1 MSREQRGPN
10 EKLGT
15 VLALAG
21 ISNAGLARR
30 VNDLGAQRGLTLR
43 YDKTS
48 VARWVSKGMVP
59 QGAAPHLIAAAIG
72 AKLGRPVPLHEIGLA
87 DADPAPEVGL
97 AFPRDVAEA
106 VRSATELYRL
116 DLAGRRAGSG
126 GIWQSLAGSFSVS
139 AYATPAS
146 RWLISPADPSVE
158 RDANA
163 ARTAVLGP
171 QGTTEGART
180 GAGAHGAPGRAAGS
194 SDVETTTESST
205 TAPAAS
211 STEPSPT
218 PDTADGAAHGTPDA
232 GGYSRVPAG
241 PAETPGSRRQSGPPA
256 AAGARP
262 AAGAQAADPP
272 GPGTPAPGSPRTASI
287 PTQPGP
293 QNTSASGTAAS
304 ASARAVRSDRAAKAA
319 PAPSAPPRRGGGG
332 ASTGTGTGT
341 LAPPVTSDISPLRV
355 GHSDVAK
362 LREAAQDARR
372 WDSKYGGGDWRS
384 SMVPECL
391 RVDAAPLLLGSYSDE
406 VGRALFG
413 AAAELT
419 RLAGWMAFDTGQQEA
434 AQRYYIQALRLA
446 RAAADVPLGGYVLAS
461 MSLQATYRGFADEGV
476 DLAQAA
482 VERNRGLA
490 TARTMSFFRLV
501 EARAHAK
508 ANDAPAAGAAL
519 KAAEGWLER
528 SRDGDADPS
537 WLGFYSYDRFA
548 ADAAE
553 CHLDLKAPRQ
563 VRRFTEQALSR
574 PTEEFVRSH
583 GLRLVVS
590 AVAELESGNLDAACA
605 AGTRAVEVAGRISSA
620 RTTEYVRDLLHRLEP
635 YGHEPRVAELRERA
649 RPLLVA
655 PA

>member
-72 AKLGRPVPLHEIGLA
+72 QKLGRPVPLHEIGLA

-97 AFPRDVAEA
+97 AFPRDVGEA
-106 VRSATELYRL
+106 VRSATDLYRL
-116 DLAGRRAGSG
+116 DLAGRRAGGG
-126 GIWQSLAGSFSVS
+126 GIWQSLAGSFAVS

-146 RWLISPADPSVE
+146 RWLITPADPSVE
-158 RDANA
+158 REAP
-163 ARTAVLGP
+163 RP
-171 QGTTEGART
+171 
-180 GAGAHGAPGRAAGS
+180 GAGAGL
-194 SDVETTTESST
+194 
-205 TAPAAS
+205 
-211 STEPSPT
+211 
-218 PDTADGAAHGTPDA
+218 
-232 GGYSRVPAG
+232 
-241 PAETPGSRRQSGPPA
+241 
-256 AAGARP
+256 
-262 AAGAQAADPP
+262 
-272 GPGTPAPGSPRTASI
+272 
-287 PTQPGP
+287 
-293 QNTSASGTAAS
+293 AAS
-304 ASARAVRSDRAAKAA
+304 A
-319 PAPSAPPRRGGGG
+319 PEH
-332 ASTGTGTGT
+332 T
-341 LAPPVTSDISPLRV
+341 RV

-362 LREAAQDARR
+362 LREAAEDARR

-406 VGRALFG
+406 VGRNLFG
-413 AAAELT
+413 ATAELT

-482 VERNRGLA
+482 LERNRGLA

-508 ANDAPAAGAAL
+508 AGDGVAAAAAL
-519 KAAEGWLER
+519 KSAEGWLER
-528 SRDGDADPS
+528 SREGDADPT
-537 WLGFYSYDRFA
+537 WLGFYSYDRFC

-553 CHLDLKAPRQ
+553 CYRDLRMPRE

-635 YGHEPRVAELRERA
+635 YGDEPRVMELRERA
-649 RPLLVA
+649 RPLLVT

>member
-10 EKLGT
+10 EKLGA

-72 AKLGRPVPLHEIGLA
+72 QKLGRPVPLHEIGLA

-97 AFPRDVAEA
+97 AFPRDVAQA

-126 GIWQSLAGSFSVS
+126 GIWQSLAGSFAVS

-146 RWLISPADPSVE
+146 RWLITPADSSV
-158 RDANA
+158 
-163 ARTAVLGP
+163 AR
-171 QGTTEGART
+171 E
-180 GAGAHGAPGRAAGS
+180 AGSAEDSGAP
-194 SDVETTTESST
+194 
-205 TAPAAS
+205 
-211 STEPSPT
+211 
-218 PDTADGAAHGTPDA
+218 
-232 GGYSRVPAG
+232 
-241 PAETPGSRRQSGPPA
+241 
-256 AAGARP
+256 
-262 AAGAQAADPP
+262 
-272 GPGTPAPGSPRTASI
+272 I
-287 PTQPGP
+287 
-293 QNTSASGTAAS
+293 
-304 ASARAVRSDRAAKAA
+304 K
-319 PAPSAPPRRGGGG
+319 
-332 ASTGTGTGT
+332 
-341 LAPPVTSDISPLRV
+341 V
-355 GHSDVAK
+355 GHSDVQK
-362 LREAAQDARR
+362 LREAAEDARR

-391 RVDAAPLLLGSYSDE
+391 RVEAAPLLLGSYSDE

-413 AAAELT
+413 ASAELT

-461 MSLQATYRGFADEGV
+461 MSLQATYRGFGDEGV

-482 VERNRGLA
+482 LERNRGLA

-501 EARAHAK
+501 EARAHAR
-508 ANDAPAAGAAL
+508 AGDAQAAGAAL
-519 KAAEGWLER
+519 KASEGWLER
-528 SRDGDADPS
+528 SREGDSDPS
-537 WLGFYSYDRFA
+537 WLGFYGYDRFA

-553 CHLDLKAPRQ
+553 CYRDLKAPRQ
-563 VRRFTEQALSR
+563 VRRFTEQALSK

-590 AVAELESGNLDAACA
+590 AVAELESGNLDAACEQ
-605 AGTRAVEVAGRISSA
+605 GVRAVEVAGRISSV

-635 YGHEPRVAELRERA
+635 YGDEPQVVELRERA
-649 RPLLVA
+649 RPLLMT

>member
-10 EKLGT
+10 EKLGA

-72 AKLGRPVPLHEIGLA
+72 QKLGRPVPLHEIGLA

-97 AFPRDVAEA
+97 AFPRDVGQA
-106 VRSATELYRL
+106 VKSATELYRL

-126 GIWQSLAGSFSVS
+126 GIWQSLAGSFAVS

-146 RWLISPADPSVE
+146 RWLITPADSSVARE
-158 RDANA
+158 ANSA
-163 ARTAVLGP
+163 
-171 QGTTEGART
+171 EGS
-180 GAGAHGAPGRAAGS
+180 GAPL
-194 SDVETTTESST
+194 
-205 TAPAAS
+205 
-211 STEPSPT
+211 
-218 PDTADGAAHGTPDA
+218 
-232 GGYSRVPAG
+232 
-241 PAETPGSRRQSGPPA
+241 
-256 AAGARP
+256 
-262 AAGAQAADPP
+262 
-272 GPGTPAPGSPRTASI
+272 
-287 PTQPGP
+287 
-293 QNTSASGTAAS
+293 
-304 ASARAVRSDRAAKAA
+304 K
-319 PAPSAPPRRGGGG
+319 
-332 ASTGTGTGT
+332 
-341 LAPPVTSDISPLRV
+341 V
-355 GHSDVAK
+355 GHSDVQK
-362 LREAAQDARR
+362 LREAAEDARR

-391 RVDAAPLLLGSYSDE
+391 RVEAAPLLLGAYSDE

-413 AAAELT
+413 ASAELT

-461 MSLQATYRGFADEGV
+461 MSLQATYRGFGDEGV

-482 VERNRGLA
+482 LERNRGLA

-501 EARAHAK
+501 EARAHAR
-508 ANDAPAAGAAL
+508 AGDAQAAGAAL
-519 KAAEGWLER
+519 RAAEGWLER
-528 SRDGDADPS
+528 ARDGDNDPS

-553 CHLDLKAPRQ
+553 CYRDLKAPRQ
-563 VRRFTEQALSR
+563 VRRFTEQALSK

-590 AVAELESGNLDAACA
+590 AVAELESGNLDAACEQ
-605 AGTRAVEVAGRISSA
+605 GVRAVEVAGRISSA
-620 RTTEYVRDLLHRLEP
+620 RTTEYVKDLLHRLEP
-635 YGHEPRVAELRERA
+635 YGDEPRVVELRERA
-649 RPLLVA
+649 RPLLMA

>member
-30 VNDLGAQRGLTLR
+30 VNDLGSQRGLTLR

-72 AKLGRPVPLHEIGLA
+72 QKLGRPVPLHEIGLA

-97 AFPRDVAEA
+97 AFPRDVGAA
-106 VRSATELYRL
+106 VKSATELYRL
-116 DLAGRRAGSG
+116 DLAGRRTGG
-126 GIWQSLAGSFSVS
+126 GIWQSLAGSFAVS

-146 RWLISPADPSVE
+146 RWLITPADSSVA
-158 RDANA
+158 RDAQP
-163 ARTAVLGP
+163 L
-171 QGTTEGART
+171 
-180 GAGAHGAPGRAAGS
+180 
-194 SDVETTTESST
+194 ES
-205 TAPAAS
+205 
-211 STEPSPT
+211 
-218 PDTADGAAHGTPDA
+218 
-232 GGYSRVPAG
+232 GG
-241 PAETPGSRRQSGPPA
+241 
-256 AAGARP
+256 
-262 AAGAQAADPP
+262 D
-272 GPGTPAPGSPRTASI
+272 
-287 PTQPGP
+287 
-293 QNTSASGTAAS
+293 NTSQ
-304 ASARAVRSDRAAKAA
+304 K
-319 PAPSAPPRRGGGG
+319 
-332 ASTGTGTGT
+332 
-341 LAPPVTSDISPLRV
+341 V
-355 GHSDVAK
+355 GHSDVQK
-362 LREAAQDARR
+362 LREAAEDARR

-391 RVDAAPLLLGSYSDE
+391 RVEAAPLLLGAYSDD

-413 AAAELT
+413 ASAELT

-461 MSLQATYRGFADEGV
+461 MSLQATYRGFGDEGV

-482 VERNRGLA
+482 LERNRGLA

-501 EARAHAK
+501 EARAHAR
-508 ANDAPAAGAAL
+508 AGDAHAAGAAL
-519 KAAEGWLER
+519 RAAEGWLER
-528 SRDGDADPS
+528 ARDGDHDPS

-553 CHLDLKAPRQ
+553 CYRDLKAPRQ
-563 VRRFTEQALSR
+563 VRRFTEQALSK

-590 AVAELESGNLDAACA
+590 AVAELESGNLDAACEQ
-605 AGTRAVEVAGRISSA
+605 GTRALEVAGRISSA
-620 RTTEYVRDLLHRLEP
+620 RTTEYVKDLLHRLEP
-635 YGHEPRVAELRERA
+635 YGDEPRVVELRERA
-649 RPLLVA
+649 RPLLMA

>member
-10 EKLGT
+10 EKLGA

-72 AKLGRPVPLHEIGLA
+72 QKLGRPVPLHEIGLA

-97 AFPRDVAEA
+97 AFPRDVGQA

-116 DLAGRRAGSG
+116 DLAGRRAGAG
-126 GIWQSLAGSFSVS
+126 GIWQSLAGSFAVS

-146 RWLISPADPSVE
+146 RWLITPADSSVA
-158 RDANA
+158 RDAN
-163 ARTAVLGP
+163 LS
-171 QGTTEGART
+171 EGS
-180 GAGAHGAPGRAAGS
+180 GAP
-194 SDVETTTESST
+194 
-205 TAPAAS
+205 
-211 STEPSPT
+211 
-218 PDTADGAAHGTPDA
+218 
-232 GGYSRVPAG
+232 
-241 PAETPGSRRQSGPPA
+241 
-256 AAGARP
+256 
-262 AAGAQAADPP
+262 
-272 GPGTPAPGSPRTASI
+272 I
-287 PTQPGP
+287 
-293 QNTSASGTAAS
+293 
-304 ASARAVRSDRAAKAA
+304 K
-319 PAPSAPPRRGGGG
+319 
-332 ASTGTGTGT
+332 
-341 LAPPVTSDISPLRV
+341 V
-355 GHSDVAK
+355 GHSDVQK
-362 LREAAQDARR
+362 LREAAEDARR

-391 RVDAAPLLLGSYSDE
+391 RVEAAPLLLGSYSDE

-413 AAAELT
+413 ASAELT

-461 MSLQATYRGFADEGV
+461 MSLQATYRGFGDEGV

-501 EARAHAK
+501 EARAHAR
-508 ANDAPAAGAAL
+508 ASDAQAAGAAL
-519 KAAEGWLER
+519 KAAESWLER
-528 SRDGDADPS
+528 SRDGDHDPS
-537 WLGFYSYDRFA
+537 WLGFYGYDRFA

-553 CHLDLKAPRQ
+553 CYRDLKAPRQ
-563 VRRFTEQALSR
+563 VRRFTEQALSK

-590 AVAELESGNLDAACA
+590 AVAELESGNLDAACEQ
-605 AGTRAVEVAGRISSA
+605 GVRAVEVAGRISSA
-620 RTTEYVRDLLHRLEP
+620 RTTEYVKDLLHRLEP
-635 YGHEPRVAELRERA
+635 YGDEPRVVELRERA
-649 RPLLVA
+649 RPLLMA
-655 PA
+655 LA

>member
-48 VARWVSKGMVP
+48 VARWVAKGMVP

-97 AFPRDVAEA
+97 AFPRDVGEA
-106 VRSATELYRL
+106 VRSATDLYRL
-116 DLAGRRAGSG
+116 DLAGRRGGG
-126 GIWQSLAGSFSVS
+126 GIWQSLAGSFAVS

-146 RWLISPADPSVE
+146 RWLITPADPSVA
-158 RDANA
+158 RAPA
-163 ARTAVLGP
+163 AAQASILAP
-171 QGTTEGART
+171 E
-180 GAGAHGAPGRAAGS
+180 GAPGAQIPVQPG
-194 SDVETTTESST
+194 
-205 TAPAAS
+205 
-211 STEPSPT
+211 
-218 PDTADGAAHGTPDA
+218 PD
-232 GGYSRVPAG
+232 
-241 PAETPGSRRQSGPPA
+241 
-256 AAGARP
+256 AAGA
-262 AAGAQAADPP
+262 AD
-272 GPGTPAPGSPRTASI
+272 
-287 PTQPGP
+287 
-293 QNTSASGTAAS
+293 
-304 ASARAVRSDRAAKAA
+304 
-319 PAPSAPPRRGGGG
+319 
-332 ASTGTGTGT
+332 GT
-341 LAPPVTSDISPLRV
+341 LLRV
-355 GHSDVAK
+355 GHSDVTK

-413 AAAELT
+413 ASAELT

-508 ANDAPAAGAAL
+508 AGDAPAAGAAL
-519 KAAEGWLER
+519 RAAESWLER
-528 SRDGDADPS
+528 SRTGDSDPT

-553 CHLDLKAPRQ
+553 CYRDLKAPRQ
-563 VRRFTEQALSR
+563 VRRFTEQALSK
-574 PTEEFVRSH
+574 PTDEFVRSH

-635 YGHEPRVAELRERA
+635 YGDEPRVAELRERA
-649 RPLLVA
+649 RPLLVS

>member
-97 AFPRDVAEA
+97 TFPRDVGEA

-146 RWLISPADPSVE
+146 RWLISPADPSVA
-158 RDANA
+158 RASA
-163 ARTAVLGP
+163 AAETAVLGTQGARGAAGA
-171 QGTTEGART
+171 QGT
-180 GAGAHGAPGRAAGS
+180 AGAPGAAAPAGAPGR
-194 SDVETTTESST
+194 
-205 TAPAAS
+205 
-211 STEPSPT
+211 
-218 PDTADGAAHGTPDA
+218 
-232 GGYSRVPAG
+232 
-241 PAETPGSRRQSGPPA
+241 QSL
-256 AAGARP
+256 
-262 AAGAQAADPP
+262 
-272 GPGTPAPGSPRTASI
+272 PGTPLVPGQTGAPPLPGHGAPPVPGQSVSI
-287 PTQPGP
+287 PAQPGP
-293 QNTSASGTAAS
+293 ESAHG
-304 ASARAVRSDRAAKAA
+304 
-319 PAPSAPPRRGGGG
+319 
-332 ASTGTGTGT
+332 
-341 LAPPVTSDISPLRV
+341 VTSLRV
-355 GHSDVAK
+355 GHSDVSK

-508 ANDAPAAGAAL
+508 ASDAPAAGAAL

-620 RTTEYVRDLLHRLEP
+620 RTTEYVRDLLHRLEA
-635 YGHEPRVAELRERA
+635 YGDEPRVVELRERA

>member
-1 MSREQRGPN
+1 MSRELREPN

-97 AFPRDVAEA
+97 GFPRDVPSA
-106 VRSATELYRL
+106 VRAATDLYRL
-116 DLAGRRAGSG
+116 DLAGRRGGG

-139 AYATPAS
+139 AYAIPAS
-146 RWLISPADPSVE
+146 RWLISPADGSV
-158 RDANA
+158 
-163 ARTAVLGP
+163 AREEAPTTGP
-171 QGTTEGART
+171 TPPED
-180 GAGAHGAPGRAAGS
+180 APGSGPATPRIPAGS
-194 SDVETTTESST
+194 PAATAPG
-205 TAPAAS
+205 APAA
-211 STEPSPT
+211 P
-218 PDTADGAAHGTPDA
+218 
-232 GGYSRVPAG
+232 G
-241 PAETPGSRRQSGPPA
+241 PAEAPTGPPA
-256 AAGARP
+256 ATAPP
-262 AAGAQAADPP
+262 AAAA
-272 GPGTPAPGSPRTASI
+272 
-287 PTQPGP
+287 
-293 QNTSASGTAAS
+293 
-304 ASARAVRSDRAAKAA
+304 
-319 PAPSAPPRRGGGG
+319 
-332 ASTGTGTGT
+332 GTGPA
-341 LAPPVTSDISPLRV
+341 LLRV

-362 LREAAQDARR
+362 LREAAEDARR

-413 AAAELT
+413 ATAELT

-461 MSLQATYRGFADEGV
+461 MSLQATYRDFPDEGV

-482 VERNRGLA
+482 AERNRGLA

-508 ANDAPAAGAAL
+508 AGDPQAAGAAL
-519 KAAEGWLER
+519 RAAESWLER
-528 SRDGDADPS
+528 SREGDGDPS

-553 CHLDLKAPRQ
+553 CYRDLRLPRQ

-574 PTEEFVRSH
+574 PTEEYVRSH

-605 AGTRAVEVAGRISSA
+605 QGTRAVEVAGRISSA

-635 YGHEPRVAELRERA
+635 YGDEPRVAELRERA

-655 PA
+655 PV

>member
-72 AKLGRPVPLHEIGLA
+72 QKLGRPVPLHEIGLA

-97 AFPRDVAEA
+97 AFPRDVGQA
-106 VRSATELYRL
+106 VRAATELYRL
-116 DLAGRRAGSG
+116 DLAGRRAGTG
-126 GIWQSLAGSFSVS
+126 GIWQSLAGSFAVS

-146 RWLISPADPSVE
+146 RWLITPADSSV
-158 RDANA
+158 
-163 ARTAVLGP
+163 AR
-171 QGTTEGART
+171 E
-180 GAGAHGAPGRAAGS
+180 AGS
-194 SDVETTTESST
+194 
-205 TAPAAS
+205 
-211 STEPSPT
+211 
-218 PDTADGAAHGTPDA
+218 
-232 GGYSRVPAG
+232 
-241 PAETPGSRRQSGPPA
+241 AEGS
-256 AAGARP
+256 
-262 AAGAQAADPP
+262 
-272 GPGTPAPGSPRTASI
+272 GSPL
-287 PTQPGP
+287 
-293 QNTSASGTAAS
+293 
-304 ASARAVRSDRAAKAA
+304 K
-319 PAPSAPPRRGGGG
+319 
-332 ASTGTGTGT
+332 
-341 LAPPVTSDISPLRV
+341 V
-355 GHSDVAK
+355 GHSDVQK
-362 LREAAQDARR
+362 LREAAEDARR

-391 RVDAAPLLLGSYSDE
+391 RVEAAPLLLGSYSDE

-413 AAAELT
+413 ASAELT

-446 RAAADVPLGGYVLAS
+446 RAAADVPLGGYVLAT
-461 MSLQATYRGFADEGV
+461 MSLQATYRGFGDEGV

-482 VERNRGLA
+482 LERNRGLA

-501 EARAHAK
+501 EARAHAR
-508 ANDAPAAGAAL
+508 AGDAVAAGAAL

-528 SRDGDADPS
+528 ARDGDNDPT
-537 WLGFYSYDRFA
+537 WLGFYGYDRFA

-553 CHLDLKAPRQ
+553 CYRDLKAPRQ

-590 AVAELESGNLDAACA
+590 AVAELESGNLDAACEQ
-605 AGTRAVEVAGRISSA
+605 GVRAVEVAGRISSA
-620 RTTEYVRDLLHRLEP
+620 RTTEYVKDLLHRLEP
-635 YGHEPRVAELRERA
+635 YGDEPRVIELRERA
-649 RPLLVA
+649 RPLLMT

>member
-1 MSREQRGPN
+1 MSRELREPN
-10 EKLGT
+10 EKLGA

-97 AFPRDVAEA
+97 AFPRDVGAA
-106 VRSATELYRL
+106 VRSATDLYRL
-116 DLAGRRAGSG
+116 DLAGRRGGG
-126 GIWQSLAGSFSVS
+126 GIWQSLAGSFSVA

-146 RWLISPADPSVE
+146 RWLISPADGSV
-158 RDANA
+158 
-163 ARTAVLGP
+163 AREPGP
-171 QGTTEGART
+171 
-180 GAGAHGAPGRAAGS
+180 
-194 SDVETTTESST
+194 
-205 TAPAAS
+205 TAPDAL
-211 STEPSPT
+211 T
-218 PDTADGAAHGTPDA
+218 GT
-232 GGYSRVPAG
+232 G
-241 PAETPGSRRQSGPPA
+241 
-256 AAGARP
+256 
-262 AAGAQAADPP
+262 
-272 GPGTPAPGSPRTASI
+272 I
-287 PTQPGP
+287 
-293 QNTSASGTAAS
+293 
-304 ASARAVRSDRAAKAA
+304 
-319 PAPSAPPRRGGGG
+319 
-332 ASTGTGTGT
+332 GTGTGIT
-341 LAPPVTSDISPLRV
+341 ATAPSAAATAMTTPVTAVTAVTAPTSSAAPTPTTAGRPTTPEPPSTVVPAQPGPETQRDHAQRV
-355 GHSDVAK
+355 GHSDVSK
-362 LREAAQDARR
+362 LREAAEDARR

-413 AAAELT
+413 ATAELT

-461 MSLQATYRGFADEGV
+461 MSLQATYRDFPEEGV

-508 ANDAPAAGAAL
+508 AGDSSAAGAAL
-519 KAAEGWLER
+519 RASEGWLER
-528 SRDGDADPS
+528 SRDGDPDPT

-553 CHLDLKAPRQ
+553 CYRDLRLPRQ

-635 YGHEPRVAELRERA
+635 YGDEPRVAELRERA

>member
-1 MSREQRGPN
+1 MSRELRGPN

-97 AFPRDVAEA
+97 AFPRDVGEA

-126 GIWQSLAGSFSVS
+126 GIWQSLAGSFAVS

-146 RWLISPADPSVE
+146 RWLITPADSSVA
-158 RDANA
+158 RDPTVARA
-163 ARTAVLGP
+163 AQGAHNGP
-171 QGTTEGART
+171 
-180 GAGAHGAPGRAAGS
+180 GAHGVS
-194 SDVETTTESST
+194 
-205 TAPAAS
+205 
-211 STEPSPT
+211 
-218 PDTADGAAHGTPDA
+218 
-232 GGYSRVPAG
+232 GGQG
-241 PAETPGSRRQSGPPA
+241 
-256 AAGARP
+256 
-262 AAGAQAADPP
+262 
-272 GPGTPAPGSPRTASI
+272 GPGGD
-287 PTQPGP
+287 
-293 QNTSASGTAAS
+293 SAGE
-304 ASARAVRSDRAAKAA
+304 
-319 PAPSAPPRRGGGG
+319 
-332 ASTGTGTGT
+332 
-341 LAPPVTSDISPLRV
+341 ISPLRV

-362 LREAAQDARR
+362 LREAASDARR

-391 RVDAAPLLLGSYSDE
+391 RVDAAPLLLGAYSDE
-406 VGRALFG
+406 VGRGLFG
-413 AAAELT
+413 ATAELT

-446 RAAADVPLGGYVLAS
+446 RAAADVPLGGYVLVS

-482 VERNRGLA
+482 LERNRGLA

-508 ANDAPAAGAAL
+508 AGDAVAAGAAL

-528 SRDGDADPS
+528 SRDGDADPA

-553 CHLDLKAPRQ
+553 CYRDLKAPRQ

-635 YGHEPRVAELRERA
+635 YGDEPRVVELRERA

>member
-1 MSREQRGPN
+1 MSRELRGPN
-10 EKLGT
+10 EKLGA

-30 VNDLGAQRGLTLR
+30 VNDLGGQRGLTLR

-72 AKLGRPVPLHEIGLA
+72 QKLGRPVPLHEIGLA

-97 AFPRDVAEA
+97 AFPRDVRAA
-106 VRSATELYRL
+106 VKSATELYRL

-126 GIWQSLAGSFSVS
+126 GIWQSLAGSFAVS

-146 RWLISPADPSVE
+146 RWLITPADSSV
-158 RDANA
+158 
-163 ARTAVLGP
+163 AREIHP
-171 QGTTEGART
+171 TE
-180 GAGAHGAPGRAAGS
+180 
-194 SDVETTTESST
+194 E
-205 TAPAAS
+205 
-211 STEPSPT
+211 
-218 PDTADGAAHGTPDA
+218 
-232 GGYSRVPAG
+232 
-241 PAETPGSRRQSGPPA
+241 
-256 AAGARP
+256 
-262 AAGAQAADPP
+262 
-272 GPGTPAPGSPRTASI
+272 GSP
-287 PTQPGP
+287 Q
-293 QNTSASGTAAS
+293 
-304 ASARAVRSDRAAKAA
+304 K
-319 PAPSAPPRRGGGG
+319 
-332 ASTGTGTGT
+332 
-341 LAPPVTSDISPLRV
+341 V
-355 GHSDVAK
+355 GHSDVLK

-391 RVDAAPLLLGSYSDE
+391 RVEAAPLLLGSYSDD
-406 VGRALFG
+406 VGRSLFG
-413 AAAELT
+413 ASAELT

-461 MSLQATYRGFADEGV
+461 MSLQATYRGFGDEGV

-501 EARAHAK
+501 EARAHAR
-508 ANDAPAAGAAL
+508 AGDAQAAGAAL
-519 KAAEGWLER
+519 RAAEGWLER
-528 SRDGDADPS
+528 SREGDSDPS

-553 CHLDLKAPRQ
+553 CYRDLKAPRQ

-574 PTEEFVRSH
+574 PTEEFQRSH

-590 AVAELESGNLDAACA
+590 AVAELESGNLDAACEQ
-605 AGTRAVEVAGRISSA
+605 GTRALEVAGRISSA

-635 YGHEPRVAELRERA
+635 YGDEPRVVELRERA
-649 RPLLVA
+649 RPLLMA

>member
-10 EKLGT
+10 EKLGA

-72 AKLGRPVPLHEIGLA
+72 QKLGRPVPLHEIGLA

-97 AFPRDVAEA
+97 AFPRDVGQA
-106 VRSATELYRL
+106 VRSATDLYRL
-116 DLAGRRAGSG
+116 DLAGRRAGAG
-126 GIWQSLAGSFSVS
+126 GIWQSLAGSFAVS

-146 RWLISPADPSVE
+146 RWLITPADSSVARE
-158 RDANA
+158 ANS
-163 ARTAVLGP
+163 GD
-171 QGTTEGART
+171 GS
-180 GAGAHGAPGRAAGS
+180 GAPL
-194 SDVETTTESST
+194 
-205 TAPAAS
+205 
-211 STEPSPT
+211 
-218 PDTADGAAHGTPDA
+218 
-232 GGYSRVPAG
+232 
-241 PAETPGSRRQSGPPA
+241 
-256 AAGARP
+256 
-262 AAGAQAADPP
+262 
-272 GPGTPAPGSPRTASI
+272 
-287 PTQPGP
+287 
-293 QNTSASGTAAS
+293 
-304 ASARAVRSDRAAKAA
+304 K
-319 PAPSAPPRRGGGG
+319 
-332 ASTGTGTGT
+332 
-341 LAPPVTSDISPLRV
+341 V
-355 GHSDVAK
+355 GHSDVQK
-362 LREAAQDARR
+362 LREAAEDARR

-391 RVDAAPLLLGSYSDE
+391 RVEAAPLLLGSYSDE

-413 AAAELT
+413 ASAELT

-461 MSLQATYRGFADEGV
+461 MSLQATYRGFGDEGV

-482 VERNRGLA
+482 LERNRGLA

-501 EARAHAK
+501 EARAHAR
-508 ANDAPAAGAAL
+508 AGDAPAAGAAL
-519 KAAEGWLER
+519 KAAESWLER
-528 SRDGDADPS
+528 ARDGDQDPS

-553 CHLDLKAPRQ
+553 CYRDLKAPRQ
-563 VRRFTEQALSR
+563 VRRFTEQALSK

-590 AVAELESGNLDAACA
+590 AVAELESGNLDAACEQ
-605 AGTRAVEVAGRISSA
+605 GVRAVEVAGRISSA
-620 RTTEYVRDLLHRLEP
+620 RTTEYVKDLLHRLEP
-635 YGHEPRVAELRERA
+635 YGDEPRVVELRERA
-649 RPLLVA
+649 RPLLMT

>member
-48 VARWVSKGMVP
+48 VARWVAKGMVP

-87 DADPAPEVGL
+87 DAGPAPEVGL
-97 AFPRDVAEA
+97 AFPRDVGEA
-106 VRSATELYRL
+106 VRSATDLYRL
-116 DLAGRRAGSG
+116 DLAGRRGG
-126 GIWQSLAGSFSVS
+126 GIWQSLAGSFAVS
-139 AYATPAS
+139 AYTTPAS
-146 RWLISPADPSVE
+146 RWLITPADPSVARE
-158 RDANA
+158 PSA
-163 ARTAVLGP
+163 AQASVLGP
-171 QGTTEGART
+171 EA
-180 GAGAHGAPGRAAGS
+180 APGAVGGQPGRPG
-194 SDVETTTESST
+194 
-205 TAPAAS
+205 
-211 STEPSPT
+211 
-218 PDTADGAAHGTPDA
+218 PDTA
-232 GGYSRVPAG
+232 
-241 PAETPGSRRQSGPPA
+241 
-256 AAGARP
+256 
-262 AAGAQAADPP
+262 
-272 GPGTPAPGSPRTASI
+272 
-287 PTQPGP
+287 
-293 QNTSASGTAAS
+293 
-304 ASARAVRSDRAAKAA
+304 SDV
-319 PAPSAPPRRGGGG
+319 S
-332 ASTGTGTGT
+332 
-341 LAPPVTSDISPLRV
+341 LLRV
-355 GHSDVAK
+355 GHSDVTK
-362 LREAAQDARR
+362 LREAARDARR

-391 RVDAAPLLLGSYSDE
+391 RVDATPLLLGSYSDE

-413 AAAELT
+413 ASAELT

-508 ANDAPAAGAAL
+508 AGDAPAAGAAL
-519 KAAEGWLER
+519 RAAESWLER
-528 SRDGDADPS
+528 SRTGDSDPA

-553 CHLDLKAPRQ
+553 CYRDLKAPRQ
-563 VRRFTEQALSR
+563 ARRFTEQALSK
-574 PTEEFVRSH
+574 PTDEFVRSH

-635 YGHEPRVAELRERA
+635 YGDEPRVAELRERA
-649 RPLLVA
+649 RPLLVT

>member
-72 AKLGRPVPLHEIGLA
+72 QKLGRPVPLHEIGLA

-97 AFPRDVAEA
+97 AFPRDVGAA
-106 VRSATELYRL
+106 VKSATELYRL
-116 DLAGRRAGSG
+116 DLAGRRTGG
-126 GIWQSLAGSFSVS
+126 GIWQSLAGSFAVS

-146 RWLISPADPSVE
+146 RWLITPADSSVA
-158 RDANA
+158 RDAQPLESGGDN
-163 ARTAVLGP
+163 TP
-171 QGTTEGART
+171 Q
-180 GAGAHGAPGRAAGS
+180 
-194 SDVETTTESST
+194 
-205 TAPAAS
+205 
-211 STEPSPT
+211 
-218 PDTADGAAHGTPDA
+218 
-232 GGYSRVPAG
+232 
-241 PAETPGSRRQSGPPA
+241 
-256 AAGARP
+256 
-262 AAGAQAADPP
+262 
-272 GPGTPAPGSPRTASI
+272 
-287 PTQPGP
+287 
-293 QNTSASGTAAS
+293 
-304 ASARAVRSDRAAKAA
+304 
-319 PAPSAPPRRGGGG
+319 
-332 ASTGTGTGT
+332 
-341 LAPPVTSDISPLRV
+341 RV
-355 GHSDVAK
+355 GHSDVQK
-362 LREAAQDARR
+362 LREAAEDARR

-391 RVDAAPLLLGSYSDE
+391 RVEAAPLLLGAYSDD

-413 AAAELT
+413 ASAELT

-461 MSLQATYRGFADEGV
+461 MSLQATYRGFGDEGV

-482 VERNRGLA
+482 LERNRGLA

-501 EARAHAK
+501 EARAHAR
-508 ANDAPAAGAAL
+508 AGDAHAAGAAL
-519 KAAEGWLER
+519 RSAEGWLER
-528 SRDGDADPS
+528 ARDGDHDPS

-553 CHLDLKAPRQ
+553 CYRDLKAPRQ
-563 VRRFTEQALSR
+563 VRRFTEQALSK

-590 AVAELESGNLDAACA
+590 AVAELESGNLDAACEQ
-605 AGTRAVEVAGRISSA
+605 GTRALEVAGRISSA
-620 RTTEYVRDLLHRLEP
+620 RTTEYVKDLLHRLEP
-635 YGHEPRVAELRERA
+635 YGDEPRVVELRERA
-649 RPLLVA
+649 RPLLMA

>member
-1 MSREQRGPN
+1 MSRELREPN
-10 EKLGT
+10 EKLGA

-97 AFPRDVAEA
+97 AFPRDIGAA
-106 VRSATELYRL
+106 VRSATDLYRL
-116 DLAGRRAGSG
+116 DLAGRRGGG

-146 RWLISPADPSVE
+146 RWLISPADSSVARE
-158 RDANA
+158 PGPAGNPGSA
-163 ARTAVLGP
+163 AQEAPAPASTPASTPAAGSAATASAPASAPASAAVS
-171 QGTTEGART
+171 A
-180 GAGAHGAPGRAAGS
+180 AAPGR
-194 SDVETTTESST
+194 VST
-205 TAPAAS
+205 PAA
-211 STEPSPT
+211 PPRRT
-218 PDTADGAAHGTPDA
+218 PETPA
-232 GGYSRVPAG
+232 QGLVPA
-241 PAETPGSRRQSGPPA
+241 QSGPETAPPAVAA
-256 AAGARP
+256 AAGAP
-262 AAGAQAADPP
+262 A
-272 GPGTPAPGSPRTASI
+272 
-287 PTQPGP
+287 
-293 QNTSASGTAAS
+293 
-304 ASARAVRSDRAAKAA
+304 AA
-319 PAPSAPPRRGGGG
+319 PAVRPVPD
-332 ASTGTGTGT
+332 AS
-341 LAPPVTSDISPLRV
+341 PQRV

-362 LREAAQDARR
+362 LREAAEDARR

-391 RVDAAPLLLGSYSDE
+391 RVDAAPLLLGSYTDE

-413 AAAELT
+413 ATAELT

-461 MSLQATYRGFADEGV
+461 MSLQATYRDFPDEGV

-508 ANDAPAAGAAL
+508 AGDSAAAGAAL
-519 KAAEGWLER
+519 RASEGWLER
-528 SRDGDADPS
+528 SREGDPDPT

-553 CHLDLKAPRQ
+553 CYRDLKLPRQ

-574 PTEEFVRSH
+574 PTEEYVRSH

-635 YGHEPRVAELRERA
+635 YGDEPRVAELRERA

>member
-72 AKLGRPVPLHEIGLA
+72 QKLGRPVPLHEIGLA

-97 AFPRDVAEA
+97 AFPRDVDEA
-106 VRSATELYRL
+106 VRSATDLYRL
-116 DLAGRRAGSG
+116 DLAGRRAGG
-126 GIWQSLAGSFSVS
+126 GIWQSLAGSFAVS
-139 AYATPAS
+139 AYATPTS
-146 RWLISPADPSVE
+146 RWLITPADPSVE
-158 RDANA
+158 REVPRPA
-163 ARTAVLGP
+163 TAVG
-171 QGTTEGART
+171 
-180 GAGAHGAPGRAAGS
+180 
-194 SDVETTTESST
+194 
-205 TAPAAS
+205 TAPA
-211 STEPSPT
+211 
-218 PDTADGAAHGTPDA
+218 
-232 GGYSRVPAG
+232 VP
-241 PAETPGSRRQSGPPA
+241 EH
-256 AAGARP
+256 
-262 AAGAQAADPP
+262 
-272 GPGTPAPGSPRTASI
+272 
-287 PTQPGP
+287 
-293 QNTSASGTAAS
+293 
-304 ASARAVRSDRAAKAA
+304 V
-319 PAPSAPPRRGGGG
+319 
-332 ASTGTGTGT
+332 
-341 LAPPVTSDISPLRV
+341 RV

-362 LREAAQDARR
+362 LREAAEDARR

-413 AAAELT
+413 ATAELT

-446 RAAADVPLGGYVLAS
+446 RGAADVPLGGYVLAS

-476 DLAQAA
+476 DLAQGAL
-482 VERNRGLA
+482 ERNRGLA

-508 ANDAPAAGAAL
+508 AGDGVAAAAAL
-519 KAAEGWLER
+519 KSAEGWLER
-528 SRDGDADPS
+528 SRDGDADPT
-537 WLGFYSYDRFA
+537 WLGFYSYDRFC

-553 CHLDLKAPRQ
+553 CYRDLRMPHE
-563 VRRFTEQALSR
+563 VRRFTEEALSR

-635 YGHEPRVAELRERA
+635 YGHEPRVMELRERA

>member
-1 MSREQRGPN
+1 MNVKEPRGPN
-10 EKLGT
+10 EKLGSL
-15 VLALAG
+15 LALAG

-48 VARWVSKGMVP
+48 VARWVAKGMVP

-87 DADPAPEVGL
+87 DSDPEPEVGL
-97 AFPRDVAEA
+97 AFPRDVGAA

-116 DLAGRRAGSG
+116 DHAGRRAGGG
-126 GIWQSLAGSFSVS
+126 GIWQSLAGSFAVS

-146 RWLISPADPSVE
+146 RWLITPADGSV
-158 RDANA
+158 
-163 ARTAVLGP
+163 AREGPDGPDVRKGPDGSAV
-171 QGTTEGART
+171 
-180 GAGAHGAPGRAAGS
+180 
-194 SDVETTTESST
+194 
-205 TAPAAS
+205 
-211 STEPSPT
+211 
-218 PDTADGAAHGTPDA
+218 
-232 GGYSRVPAG
+232 
-241 PAETPGSRRQSGPPA
+241 
-256 AAGARP
+256 
-262 AAGAQAADPP
+262 
-272 GPGTPAPGSPRTASI
+272 
-287 PTQPGP
+287 
-293 QNTSASGTAAS
+293 
-304 ASARAVRSDRAAKAA
+304 
-319 PAPSAPPRRGGGG
+319 
-332 ASTGTGTGT
+332 
-341 LAPPVTSDISPLRV
+341 RV

-362 LREAAQDARR
+362 LKEAAEEARR
-372 WDSKYGGGDWRS
+372 WDSKYGGGDWRA

-406 VGRALFG
+406 VGRGLFG

-461 MSLQATYRGFADEGV
+461 MSLQAIYRGFADEGV

-482 VERNRGLA
+482 LERNRGLA
-490 TARTMSFFRLV
+490 TARTMSFFHLV
-501 EARAHAK
+501 EARAHAR
-508 ANDAPAAGAAL
+508 AADGAAAGAAL
-519 KAAEGWLER
+519 AAAEGWLER
-528 SRDGDADPS
+528 SRAGDADPE
-537 WLGFYSYDRFA
+537 WLDFYTYDRLA

-553 CHLDLKAPRQ
+553 CYRDLRAPHQ
-563 VRRFTEQALSR
+563 VRRFTEQALSQ
-574 PTEEFVRSH
+574 PTEAFVRSH

-605 AGTRAVEVAGRISSA
+605 AGARALEVAGRISSA
-620 RTTEYVRDLLHRLEP
+620 RTTEYVRDLLHRMEP
-635 YGHEPRVAELRERA
+635 YGDEPQVAELRERA

>member
-59 QGAAPHLIAAAIG
+59 QGAAPHLIAAAIAG
-72 AKLGRPVPLHEIGLA
+72 KLGRPVPLHEIGLA

-97 AFPRDVAEA
+97 AFPRDVAAA

-116 DLAGRRAGSG
+116 DLAGRRAGGG

-146 RWLISPADPSVE
+146 RWLITPADS
-158 RDANA
+158 AA
-163 ARTAVLGP
+163 ARDPREAEANGGD
-171 QGTTEGART
+171 GT
-180 GAGAHGAPGRAAGS
+180 
-194 SDVETTTESST
+194 
-205 TAPAAS
+205 
-211 STEPSPT
+211 
-218 PDTADGAAHGTPDA
+218 
-232 GGYSRVPAG
+232 
-241 PAETPGSRRQSGPPA
+241 
-256 AAGARP
+256 
-262 AAGAQAADPP
+262 
-272 GPGTPAPGSPRTASI
+272 
-287 PTQPGP
+287 
-293 QNTSASGTAAS
+293 
-304 ASARAVRSDRAAKAA
+304 
-319 PAPSAPPRRGGGG
+319 
-332 ASTGTGTGT
+332 
-341 LAPPVTSDISPLRV
+341 PLRV
-355 GHSDVAK
+355 GHSDVTK
-362 LREAAQDARR
+362 LREAAEDARR

-391 RVDAAPLLLGSYSDE
+391 RVDAAPLLLGTYSDE
-406 VGRALFG
+406 VGRSLFG
-413 AAAELT
+413 ATAELT

-482 VERNRGLA
+482 LERNRGLA

-508 ANDAPAAGAAL
+508 ASDSHAAGAAL
-519 KAAEGWLER
+519 KAAEAWLER
-528 SRDGDADPS
+528 SRDGDPDPS
-537 WLGFYSYDRFA
+537 WLGFYTEDRFA

-553 CHLDLKAPRQ
+553 CYRDLKAPRQ

-605 AGTRAVEVAGRISSA
+605 QGTRAVEVAGRISSA

-635 YGHEPRVAELRERA
+635 YGDEPRVVELRERA
-649 RPLLVA
+649 RPLLVS

>member
-72 AKLGRPVPLHEIGLA
+72 QKLGRPVPLHEIGLA

-97 AFPRDVAEA
+97 AFPRDVGQA
-106 VRSATELYRL
+106 VKSATELYRL

-126 GIWQSLAGSFSVS
+126 GIWQSLAGSFAVS

-146 RWLISPADPSVE
+146 RWLITPADSSVAREANPS
-158 RDANA
+158 
-163 ARTAVLGP
+163 
-171 QGTTEGART
+171 EGS
-180 GAGAHGAPGRAAGS
+180 GAP
-194 SDVETTTESST
+194 
-205 TAPAAS
+205 
-211 STEPSPT
+211 
-218 PDTADGAAHGTPDA
+218 
-232 GGYSRVPAG
+232 
-241 PAETPGSRRQSGPPA
+241 
-256 AAGARP
+256 
-262 AAGAQAADPP
+262 
-272 GPGTPAPGSPRTASI
+272 I
-287 PTQPGP
+287 
-293 QNTSASGTAAS
+293 
-304 ASARAVRSDRAAKAA
+304 K
-319 PAPSAPPRRGGGG
+319 
-332 ASTGTGTGT
+332 
-341 LAPPVTSDISPLRV
+341 V
-355 GHSDVAK
+355 GHSDVQK
-362 LREAAQDARR
+362 LREAAEDARR

-391 RVDAAPLLLGSYSDE
+391 RVEAAPLLLGSYADE

-461 MSLQATYRGFADEGV
+461 MSLQATYRGFGDEGV

-482 VERNRGLA
+482 LERNRGLA

-501 EARAHAK
+501 EARAHAR
-508 ANDAPAAGAAL
+508 ASDAQAAGAAL

-528 SRDGDADPS
+528 SREGDNDPS

-553 CHLDLKAPRQ
+553 CYRDLKAPRQ
-563 VRRFTEQALSR
+563 VRRFTEQALSK

-590 AVAELESGNLDAACA
+590 AVAELESGNLDAACEQ
-605 AGTRAVEVAGRISSA
+605 GVRAVEVAGRISSA
-620 RTTEYVRDLLHRLEP
+620 RTTEYVKDLLHRLEP
-635 YGHEPRVAELRERA
+635 YGDEPQVVELRERA
-649 RPLLVA
+649 RPLLMA

>member
-1 MSREQRGPN
+1 MSRELRGPN

-48 VARWVSKGMVP
+48 VARWVSKGMIP

-72 AKLGRPVPLHEIGLA
+72 QKLGRPVPLHEIGLA
-87 DADPAPEVGL
+87 DADPTPEVGL
-97 AFPRDVAEA
+97 AFPRDVGEA

-116 DLAGRRAGSG
+116 DLAGRRAGGG
-126 GIWQSLAGSFSVS
+126 GIWQSLAGSFAVS
-139 AYATPAS
+139 AYAVPAS
-146 RWLISPADPSVE
+146 RWLITPADPSVE
-158 RDANA
+158 R
-163 ARTAVLGP
+163 RVP
-171 QGTTEGART
+171 R
-180 GAGAHGAPGRAAGS
+180 
-194 SDVETTTESST
+194 
-205 TAPAAS
+205 
-211 STEPSPT
+211 
-218 PDTADGAAHGTPDA
+218 A
-232 GGYSRVPAG
+232 GGG
-241 PAETPGSRRQSGPPA
+241 
-256 AAGARP
+256 P
-262 AAGAQAADPP
+262 AAGAVPVAAAEEPP
-272 GPGTPAPGSPRTASI
+272 AGS
-287 PTQPGP
+287 
-293 QNTSASGTAAS
+293 
-304 ASARAVRSDRAAKAA
+304 A
-319 PAPSAPPRRGGGG
+319 PA
-332 ASTGTGTGT
+332 
-341 LAPPVTSDISPLRV
+341 RV

-362 LREAAQDARR
+362 LREAAEDARR

-391 RVDAAPLLLGSYSDE
+391 RMEAAPLLLASYSDE

-413 AAAELT
+413 ATAELT

-508 ANDAPAAGAAL
+508 AGDAAAAGAAL
-519 KAAEGWLER
+519 RAAEGWLER

-553 CHLDLKAPRQ
+553 CYRDLKAPRQ
-563 VRRFTEQALSR
+563 VRRFTEQALSC
-574 PTEEFVRSH
+574 PTEEYVRSH
-583 GLRLVVS
+583 GLRLVVG

-635 YGHEPRVAELRERA
+635 YGDEPRVAELRELA
-649 RPLLVA
+649 RPLLTA

>member
-97 AFPRDVAEA
+97 AFPRNVDAA

-116 DLAGRRAGSG
+116 DLAGRRGGGG

-146 RWLISPADPSVE
+146 RWLISPADASV
-158 RDANA
+158 
-163 ARTAVLGP
+163 ARTPATVGGQSP
-171 QGTTEGART
+171 GAQ
-180 GAGAHGAPGRAAGS
+180 GAPGAHDAPG
-194 SDVETTTESST
+194 
-205 TAPAAS
+205 APA
-211 STEPSPT
+211 T
-218 PDTADGAAHGTPDA
+218 
-232 GGYSRVPAG
+232 
-241 PAETPGSRRQSGPPA
+241 
-256 AAGARP
+256 
-262 AAGAQAADPP
+262 
-272 GPGTPAPGSPRTASI
+272 PGTPAPPAPGNSLLI
-287 PTQPGP
+287 PAQPGP
-293 QNTSASGTAAS
+293 ESGADASS
-304 ASARAVRSDRAAKAA
+304 
-319 PAPSAPPRRGGGG
+319 
-332 ASTGTGTGT
+332 
-341 LAPPVTSDISPLRV
+341 LRV
-355 GHSDVAK
+355 GHSDVSK

-519 KAAEGWLER
+519 KASESWLER
-528 SRDGDADPS
+528 SREGDADPA

-635 YGHEPRVAELRERA
+635 YGDEPRVAELRERA

>member
-1 MSREQRGPN
+1 MSREPRGPN

-72 AKLGRPVPLHEIGLA
+72 SKLGRPVPLHEIGLA

-97 AFPRDVAEA
+97 AFPRDVRAA
-106 VRSATELYRL
+106 VKAATDLYRL
-116 DLAGRRAGSG
+116 DLHGGRRGGG
-126 GIWQSLAGSFSVS
+126 GIWQSLAGSFAVS

-146 RWLISPADPSVE
+146 RWLITPADSSVA
-158 RDANA
+158 RDPETA
-163 ARTAVLGP
+163 AAS
-171 QGTTEGART
+171 
-180 GAGAHGAPGRAAGS
+180 GAGTGPGVGAADAAGG
-194 SDVETTTESST
+194 
-205 TAPAAS
+205 P
-211 STEPSPT
+211 
-218 PDTADGAAHGTPDA
+218 DGASDA
-232 GGYSRVPAG
+232 
-241 PAETPGSRRQSGPPA
+241 EH
-256 AAGARP
+256 
-262 AAGAQAADPP
+262 
-272 GPGTPAPGSPRTASI
+272 
-287 PTQPGP
+287 
-293 QNTSASGTAAS
+293 
-304 ASARAVRSDRAAKAA
+304 
-319 PAPSAPPRRGGGG
+319 
-332 ASTGTGTGT
+332 
-341 LAPPVTSDISPLRV
+341 SPLRV
-355 GHSDVAK
+355 GHTDVAK
-362 LREAAQDARR
+362 LREAADEARR

-391 RVDAAPLLLGSYSDE
+391 RVDAAPLLLGAYTDE
-406 VGRALFG
+406 VGRSLFG
-413 AAAELT
+413 ATSELT

-508 ANDAPAAGAAL
+508 ANDAHACGAAL
-519 KAAEGWLER
+519 SGAESWLER
-528 SRDGDADPS
+528 AREGDADPS
-537 WLGFYSYDRFA
+537 WLDFYSYDRLA

-553 CHLDLKAPRQ
+553 CYRDLKAPRQ
-563 VRRFTEQALSR
+563 VRRFTEKALSK

-605 AGTRAVEVAGRISSA
+605 AGARAVEVAGRISSA
-620 RTTEYVRDLLHRLEP
+620 RTTEYVRDLLNRLEP
-635 YGHEPRVAELRERA
+635 YGDEPRVAELREQA
-649 RPLLVA
+649 RPLLAA

>member
-72 AKLGRPVPLHEIGLA
+72 QKLGRPVPLHEIGLA

-97 AFPRDVAEA
+97 AFPRDVGAA
-106 VRSATELYRL
+106 VKSATELYRL

-126 GIWQSLAGSFSVS
+126 GIWQSLAGSFAVS

-146 RWLISPADPSVE
+146 RWLITPADSSVA
-158 RDANA
+158 RDVT
-163 ARTAVLGP
+163 REVSRDTAHTDDG
-171 QGTTEGART
+171 
-180 GAGAHGAPGRAAGS
+180 GAPL
-194 SDVETTTESST
+194 
-205 TAPAAS
+205 
-211 STEPSPT
+211 
-218 PDTADGAAHGTPDA
+218 
-232 GGYSRVPAG
+232 
-241 PAETPGSRRQSGPPA
+241 
-256 AAGARP
+256 
-262 AAGAQAADPP
+262 
-272 GPGTPAPGSPRTASI
+272 
-287 PTQPGP
+287 
-293 QNTSASGTAAS
+293 
-304 ASARAVRSDRAAKAA
+304 K
-319 PAPSAPPRRGGGG
+319 
-332 ASTGTGTGT
+332 
-341 LAPPVTSDISPLRV
+341 V
-355 GHSDVAK
+355 GHSDVLK
-362 LREAAQDARR
+362 LREAAEDARR

-391 RVDAAPLLLGSYSDE
+391 RVEAAPLLLGSYSDE

-413 AAAELT
+413 ASAELT

-461 MSLQATYRGFADEGV
+461 MSLQATYRGFGDEGV

-482 VERNRGLA
+482 LERNRGLA

-501 EARAHAK
+501 EARAHAR
-508 ANDAPAAGAAL
+508 ANDAQAAGAAL
-519 KAAEGWLER
+519 RAAEGWLER
-528 SRDGDADPS
+528 ARDGDNDPS

-553 CHLDLKAPRQ
+553 CYRDLKAPRQ

-590 AVAELESGNLDAACA
+590 AVAELESGNLDAACEQ
-605 AGTRAVEVAGRISSA
+605 GTRALEVAGRISSA
-620 RTTEYVRDLLHRLEP
+620 RTTEYVKDLLHRLEP
-635 YGHEPRVAELRERA
+635 YGDEPRVVELRERA

>member
-1 MSREQRGPN
+1 MSREPRGPN

-59 QGAAPHLIAAAIG
+59 QGAAPHLIAAAIAG
-72 AKLGRPVPLHEIGLA
+72 KLGRPVPLHEIGLA

-97 AFPRDVAEA
+97 SFPRDVGQA

-116 DLAGRRAGSG
+116 DLAGRRGGG
-126 GIWQSLAGSFSVS
+126 GIWQSLAGSFAVS

-146 RWLISPADPSVE
+146 RWLISPTDASV
-158 RDANA
+158 
-163 ARTAVLGP
+163 AR
-171 QGTTEGART
+171 E
-180 GAGAHGAPGRAAGS
+180 
-194 SDVETTTESST
+194 
-205 TAPAAS
+205 APAATAAKDGEAPT
-211 STEPSPT
+211 STNG
-218 PDTADGAAHGTPDA
+218 TASTNGHGT
-232 GGYSRVPAG
+232 S
-241 PAETPGSRRQSGPPA
+241 
-256 AAGARP
+256 
-262 AAGAQAADPP
+262 
-272 GPGTPAPGSPRTASI
+272 
-287 PTQPGP
+287 
-293 QNTSASGTAAS
+293 
-304 ASARAVRSDRAAKAA
+304 
-319 PAPSAPPRRGGGG
+319 GGGG
-332 ASTGTGTGT
+332 HVGGGTDSG
-341 LAPPVTSDISPLRV
+341 LPQRV

-362 LREAAQDARR
+362 LREAADDARR

-413 AAAELT
+413 ATAELT

-482 VERNRGLA
+482 LERNRGLA

-501 EARAHAK
+501 EARAQAK
-508 ANDAPAAGAAL
+508 AGDAQACAAAL

-528 SRDGDADPS
+528 ARSGDADPP
-537 WLGFYSYDRFA
+537 WLGFHSEERFA

-553 CHLDLKAPRQ
+553 CYRDLRMPRQ
-563 VRRFTEQALSR
+563 VQRFTEQALAR

-635 YGHEPRVAELRERA
+635 YGDEPRVVELRERA

>member
-116 DLAGRRAGSG
+116 DLAGRRAGGG

-146 RWLISPADPSVE
+146 RWLICPADATVE
-158 RDANA
+158 RDAA
-163 ARTAVLGP
+163 AATTAA
-171 QGTTEGART
+171 QGARGART
-180 GAGAHGAPGRAAGS
+180 GAGAQGPRGRTAKDAEPAPGTAA
-194 SDVETTTESST
+194 TTGTRPPGARNPEAPPSGTRSPGT
-205 TAPAAS
+205 SPASGVQPRPGTHATLNAQAAQAALGTLGALGTRQAPAIPAQ
-211 STEPSPT
+211 PR
-218 PDTADGAAHGTPDA
+218 PDTAP
-232 GGYSRVPAG
+232 
-241 PAETPGSRRQSGPPA
+241 
-256 AAGARP
+256 
-262 AAGAQAADPP
+262 
-272 GPGTPAPGSPRTASI
+272 
-287 PTQPGP
+287 
-293 QNTSASGTAAS
+293 GTAAPP
-304 ASARAVRSDRAAKAA
+304 VPGTAA
-319 PAPSAPPRRGGGG
+319 PASAGIV
-332 ASTGTGTGT
+332 TGD
-341 LAPPVTSDISPLRV
+341 VSPLRV
-355 GHSDVAK
+355 GHSDVSK

-391 RVDAAPLLLGSYSDE
+391 RVDAAPLLLGSYTDE

-508 ANDAPAAGAAL
+508 ANDAAAAGSAL
-519 KAAEGWLER
+519 KAAESWLER
-528 SRDGDADPS
+528 SRDGDGDPS

>member
-48 VARWVSKGMVP
+48 VARWVAKGMVP

-97 AFPRDVAEA
+97 AFPRDVGEA
-106 VRSATELYRL
+106 VRSATDLYRL
-116 DLAGRRAGSG
+116 DLAGRRGGG
-126 GIWQSLAGSFSVS
+126 GIWQSLAGSFAVS

-146 RWLISPADPSVE
+146 RWLITPADPSVA
-158 RDANA
+158 RAPA
-163 ARTAVLGP
+163 AAQAAILAP
-171 QGTTEGART
+171 E
-180 GAGAHGAPGRAAGS
+180 GAPGAQIPVQPG
-194 SDVETTTESST
+194 
-205 TAPAAS
+205 
-211 STEPSPT
+211 
-218 PDTADGAAHGTPDA
+218 PDTAVD
-232 GGYSRVPAG
+232 
-241 PAETPGSRRQSGPPA
+241 
-256 AAGARP
+256 
-262 AAGAQAADPP
+262 
-272 GPGTPAPGSPRTASI
+272 
-287 PTQPGP
+287 
-293 QNTSASGTAAS
+293 
-304 ASARAVRSDRAAKAA
+304 
-319 PAPSAPPRRGGGG
+319 
-332 ASTGTGTGT
+332 GT
-341 LAPPVTSDISPLRV
+341 LLRV
-355 GHSDVAK
+355 GHSDVTK

-413 AAAELT
+413 ASAELT

-508 ANDAPAAGAAL
+508 AGDAPAAGAAL
-519 KAAEGWLER
+519 RAAESWLER
-528 SRDGDADPS
+528 SRTGDSDPA

-553 CHLDLKAPRQ
+553 CYRDLKAPRQ
-563 VRRFTEQALSR
+563 VRRFTEQALSK
-574 PTEEFVRSH
+574 PTDEFVRSH

-635 YGHEPRVAELRERA
+635 YGDEPRVAELRERA
-649 RPLLVA
+649 RPLLVS

>member
-10 EKLGT
+10 DKLGT

-72 AKLGRPVPLHEIGLA
+72 QKLGRPVPLHEIGLA

-97 AFPRDVAEA
+97 AFPRDVGEA
-106 VRSATELYRL
+106 VKSATELYRL
-116 DLAGRRAGSG
+116 DLAGRRAGGS
-126 GIWQSLAGSFSVS
+126 GIWQSLAGSFAVS

-146 RWLISPADPSVE
+146 RWLITPADPSVE
-158 RDANA
+158 RNVE
-163 ARTAVLGP
+163 RTA
-171 QGTTEGART
+171 ERT
-180 GAGAHGAPGRAAGS
+180 AERSADGGS
-194 SDVETTTESST
+194 
-205 TAPAAS
+205 
-211 STEPSPT
+211 
-218 PDTADGAAHGTPDA
+218 DGAA
-232 GGYSRVPAG
+232 
-241 PAETPGSRRQSGPPA
+241 AE
-256 AAGARP
+256 
-262 AAGAQAADPP
+262 
-272 GPGTPAPGSPRTASI
+272 
-287 PTQPGP
+287 
-293 QNTSASGTAAS
+293 
-304 ASARAVRSDRAAKAA
+304 
-319 PAPSAPPRRGGGG
+319 G
-332 ASTGTGTGT
+332 ASDDGH
-341 LAPPVTSDISPLRV
+341 VRV
-355 GHSDVAK
+355 GHTDVAK
-362 LREAAQDARR
+362 LREAAEDARR

-413 AAAELT
+413 ATAELT

-482 VERNRGLA
+482 AERNRGLA

-508 ANDAPAAGAAL
+508 AGDAATAGAAL
-519 KAAEGWLER
+519 KSAEAWLER

-553 CHLDLKAPRQ
+553 CYRDLKAPRQ

-635 YGHEPRVAELRERA
+635 YGDEPRVAELRERA
-649 RPLLVA
+649 RPLLMA

>member
-1 MSREQRGPN
+1 MSREPRGPN

-59 QGAAPHLIAAAIG
+59 QGSAPHLIAAAIG
-72 AKLGRPVPLHEIGLA
+72 SKLGRPVPLHEIGLA

-97 AFPRDVAEA
+97 AFPRDVGSA
-106 VRSATELYRL
+106 VQSATELYRL
-116 DLAGRRAGSG
+116 DLAGRRAGG

-139 AYATPAS
+139 AYTTPAS
-146 RWLISPADPSVE
+146 RWLITPADPSAG
-158 RDANA
+158 RDAPDA
-163 ARTAVLGP
+163 
-171 QGTTEGART
+171 
-180 GAGAHGAPGRAAGS
+180 
-194 SDVETTTESST
+194 ES
-205 TAPAAS
+205 
-211 STEPSPT
+211 
-218 PDTADGAAHGTPDA
+218 GTP
-232 GGYSRVPAG
+232 GG
-241 PAETPGSRRQSGPPA
+241 
-256 AAGARP
+256 
-262 AAGAQAADPP
+262 
-272 GPGTPAPGSPRTASI
+272 I
-287 PTQPGP
+287 
-293 QNTSASGTAAS
+293 
-304 ASARAVRSDRAAKAA
+304 AVQ
-319 PAPSAPPRRGGGG
+319 
-332 ASTGTGTGT
+332 
-341 LAPPVTSDISPLRV
+341 RV

-362 LREAAQDARR
+362 LREAAEDARR

-391 RVDAAPLLLGSYSDE
+391 RVDAAPLLLGSYGDE

-413 AAAELT
+413 ATAELT
-419 RLAGWMAFDTGQQEA
+419 RLAGWMSFDTGQQEA

-446 RAAADVPLGGYVLAS
+446 RAAADVPLGGYVLAT
-461 MSLQATYRGFADEGV
+461 MSLQAIYRGFADEGV

-482 VERNRGLA
+482 LERNRGLA

-508 ANDAPAAGAAL
+508 AGDAQAAGTAL
-519 KAAEGWLER
+519 RSSESWLER
-528 SRDGDADPS
+528 SREGDADPA

-553 CHLDLKAPRQ
+553 CYRDLRAPRQ

-574 PTEEFVRSH
+574 PTEEYVRSH

-605 AGTRAVEVAGRISSA
+605 QGARALEVAGRISSA

-635 YGHEPRVAELRERA
+635 YGDEPRVAELRERA
-649 RPLLVA
+649 KPLLTA
-655 PA
+655 PV

>member
-1 MSREQRGPN
+1 MSREPRGPN

-72 AKLGRPVPLHEIGLA
+72 SKLGRPVPLHEIGLA

-97 AFPRDVAEA
+97 AFPRDVGAA
-106 VRSATELYRL
+106 VKSATDLYRL
-116 DLAGRRAGSG
+116 DLGGRRGG
-126 GIWQSLAGSFSVS
+126 GIWQTLAGSFAVS
-139 AYATPAS
+139 AYATPTS
-146 RWLISPADPSVE
+146 RWLITPADSSVA
-158 RDANA
+158 RDADA
-163 ARTAVLGP
+163 AR
-171 QGTTEGART
+171 
-180 GAGAHGAPGRAAGS
+180 AA
-194 SDVETTTESST
+194 
-205 TAPAAS
+205 AA
-211 STEPSPT
+211 
-218 PDTADGAAHGTPDA
+218 AA
-232 GGYSRVPAG
+232 
-241 PAETPGSRRQSGPPA
+241 A
-256 AAGARP
+256 AAGN
-262 AAGAQAADPP
+262 GED
-272 GPGTPAPGSPRTASI
+272 G
-287 PTQPGP
+287 
-293 QNTSASGTAAS
+293 
-304 ASARAVRSDRAAKAA
+304 
-319 PAPSAPPRRGGGG
+319 RG
-332 ASTGTGTGT
+332 STGPA
-341 LAPPVTSDISPLRV
+341 LIRV
-355 GHSDVAK
+355 GHTDVSK
-362 LREAAQDARR
+362 LQEAADEARR

-413 AAAELT
+413 ATSELT

-482 VERNRGLA
+482 IERNRSLA

-501 EARAHAK
+501 EARAQAK
-508 ANDAPAAGAAL
+508 AGDSHACGAAL
-519 KAAEGWLER
+519 SSAEGWLER
-528 SRDGDADPS
+528 AREGDPDPS
-537 WLGFYSYDRFA
+537 WLDFYSYDRLA

-553 CHLDLKAPRQ
+553 CYRDLNAPRQ
-563 VRRFTEQALSR
+563 VRRFTEKALSR

-635 YGHEPRVAELRERA
+635 YGDEPRVAELRERA
-649 RPLLVA
+649 RPLLMA

>member
-1 MSREQRGPN
+1 MSRESRGPN

-59 QGAAPHLIAAAIG
+59 QGAAPHLIAAAIAG
-72 AKLGRPVPLHEIGLA
+72 KLGRPVPLHEIGLA

-97 AFPRDVAEA
+97 AFPRDVGQA

-116 DLAGRRAGSG
+116 DSAGRRGGG

-139 AYATPAS
+139 AYSTPAS
-146 RWLISPADPSVE
+146 RWLITPADSSVARE
-158 RDANA
+158 PQQA
-163 ARTAVLGP
+163 AR
-171 QGTTEGART
+171 ER
-180 GAGAHGAPGRAAGS
+180 
-194 SDVETTTESST
+194 E
-205 TAPAAS
+205 
-211 STEPSPT
+211 
-218 PDTADGAAHGTPDA
+218 
-232 GGYSRVPAG
+232 
-241 PAETPGSRRQSGPPA
+241 
-256 AAGARP
+256 
-262 AAGAQAADPP
+262 
-272 GPGTPAPGSPRTASI
+272 
-287 PTQPGP
+287 
-293 QNTSASGTAAS
+293 SGT
-304 ASARAVRSDRAAKAA
+304 VPDCGV
-319 PAPSAPPRRGGGG
+319 PQ
-332 ASTGTGTGT
+332 
-341 LAPPVTSDISPLRV
+341 RV
-355 GHSDVAK
+355 GHSDVSK
-362 LREAAQDARR
+362 LREAAEDARR

-391 RVDAAPLLLGSYSDE
+391 RVDAAPLLLGSYTDE

-413 AAAELT
+413 ATAELT

-461 MSLQATYRGFADEGV
+461 MSLQATYRGCADDGV

-482 VERNRGLA
+482 LERNRGLA

-501 EARAHAK
+501 EARAQAK
-508 ANDAPAAGAAL
+508 AGDQSACGAAL

-528 SRDGDADPS
+528 ARAGDPDPS
-537 WLGFYSYDRFA
+537 WLDFYTQERFA

-553 CHLDLKAPRQ
+553 CYRDLGMPRQ
-563 VRRFTEQALSR
+563 VQRFTEQALAR

-605 AGTRAVEVAGRISSA
+605 AGARAVEVAGRISSA

-635 YGHEPRVAELRERA
+635 YGNEPRVVELRERA

-655 PA
+655 STA

>member
-10 EKLGT
+10 EKLGA

-72 AKLGRPVPLHEIGLA
+72 QKLGRPVPLHEIGLA

-97 AFPRDVAEA
+97 AFPRDVGQA

-126 GIWQSLAGSFSVS
+126 GIWQSLAGSFAVS

-146 RWLISPADPSVE
+146 RWLITPADSSVARE
-158 RDANA
+158 ANA
-163 ARTAVLGP
+163 LDGS
-171 QGTTEGART
+171 
-180 GAGAHGAPGRAAGS
+180 GAPL
-194 SDVETTTESST
+194 
-205 TAPAAS
+205 
-211 STEPSPT
+211 
-218 PDTADGAAHGTPDA
+218 
-232 GGYSRVPAG
+232 
-241 PAETPGSRRQSGPPA
+241 
-256 AAGARP
+256 
-262 AAGAQAADPP
+262 
-272 GPGTPAPGSPRTASI
+272 
-287 PTQPGP
+287 
-293 QNTSASGTAAS
+293 
-304 ASARAVRSDRAAKAA
+304 K
-319 PAPSAPPRRGGGG
+319 
-332 ASTGTGTGT
+332 
-341 LAPPVTSDISPLRV
+341 V
-355 GHSDVAK
+355 GHSDVQK
-362 LREAAQDARR
+362 LREAAEDARR

-391 RVDAAPLLLGSYSDE
+391 RVEAAPLLLGAYSDE

-413 AAAELT
+413 ASAELT

-461 MSLQATYRGFADEGV
+461 MSLQATYRGFGDEGV

-501 EARAHAK
+501 EARAHAR
-508 ANDAPAAGAAL
+508 AGDAQAAGAAL

-528 SRDGDADPS
+528 AREGDNDPS
-537 WLGFYSYDRFA
+537 WLGFYGYDRFA

-553 CHLDLKAPRQ
+553 CYRDLKAPRQ
-563 VRRFTEQALSR
+563 VRRFTEQALSK

-590 AVAELESGNLDAACA
+590 AVAELESGNLDAACEQ
-605 AGTRAVEVAGRISSA
+605 GVRAVEVAGRISSA
-620 RTTEYVRDLLHRLEP
+620 RTTEYVKDLLHRLEP
-635 YGHEPRVAELRERA
+635 YGDEPRVVELRERA
-649 RPLLVA
+649 RPLLMA

>member
-30 VNDLGAQRGLTLR
+30 VNDLGSQRGLTLR

-97 AFPRDVAEA
+97 AFPRDVSAA

-126 GIWQSLAGSFSVS
+126 GIWQSLAGSFAIS

-146 RWLISPADPSVE
+146 RWLITPADSSVA
-158 RDANA
+158 RD
-163 ARTAVLGP
+163 
-171 QGTTEGART
+171 
-180 GAGAHGAPGRAAGS
+180 S
-194 SDVETTTESST
+194 
-205 TAPAAS
+205 
-211 STEPSPT
+211 
-218 PDTADGAAHGTPDA
+218 
-232 GGYSRVPAG
+232 
-241 PAETPGSRRQSGPPA
+241 
-256 AAGARP
+256 
-262 AAGAQAADPP
+262 AADE
-272 GPGTPAPGSPRTASI
+272 
-287 PTQPGP
+287 
-293 QNTSASGTAAS
+293 SAADAT
-304 ASARAVRSDRAAKAA
+304 
-319 PAPSAPPRRGGGG
+319 
-332 ASTGTGTGT
+332 
-341 LAPPVTSDISPLRV
+341 PLRV
-355 GHSDVAK
+355 GHADVAK
-362 LREAAQDARR
+362 LREAAEDARR

-391 RVDAAPLLLGSYSDE
+391 RVDAAPLLLGSYSDD
-406 VGRALFG
+406 VGRSLFG
-413 AAAELT
+413 ATSELT

-446 RAAADVPLGGYVLAS
+446 RAAADVPLGGYILAS

-482 VERNRGLA
+482 LERNRGLA

-508 ANDAPAAGAAL
+508 AGDAQAAGGAL

-528 SRDGDADPS
+528 AREGDADPS

-553 CHLDLKAPRQ
+553 CYRDLKAPRQ

-635 YGHEPRVAELRERA
+635 YGDEPRVAELRERA

>member
-97 AFPRDVAEA
+97 AFPRDVGAA
-106 VRSATELYRL
+106 VKSATELYRL
-116 DLAGRRAGSG
+116 DLAGRRAGGG

-146 RWLISPADPSVE
+146 RWLITPADSSVE
-158 RDANA
+158 RI
-163 ARTAVLGP
+163 P
-171 QGTTEGART
+171 E
-180 GAGAHGAPGRAAGS
+180 PG
-194 SDVETTTESST
+194 
-205 TAPAAS
+205 
-211 STEPSPT
+211 
-218 PDTADGAAHGTPDA
+218 
-232 GGYSRVPAG
+232 
-241 PAETPGSRRQSGPPA
+241 
-256 AAGARP
+256 
-262 AAGAQAADPP
+262 PP
-272 GPGTPAPGSPRTASI
+272 GPGETAPDETH
-287 PTQPGP
+287 T
-293 QNTSASGTAAS
+293 
-304 ASARAVRSDRAAKAA
+304 
-319 PAPSAPPRRGGGG
+319 
-332 ASTGTGTGT
+332 
-341 LAPPVTSDISPLRV
+341 RV

-362 LREAAQDARR
+362 LREAAEDARR

-413 AAAELT
+413 ATAELT

-461 MSLQATYRGFADEGV
+461 MSLQAIYRGFADEGV

-482 VERNRGLA
+482 IERNRGLA

-508 ANDAPAAGAAL
+508 ANDAVAAGAAL
-519 KAAEGWLER
+519 RAAEAWLER
-528 SRDGDADPS
+528 SRAGDSDPT
-537 WLGFYSYDRFA
+537 WLGFYGYDRFC

-553 CHLDLKAPRQ
+553 CYRDLKAPRQ

-620 RTTEYVRDLLHRLEP
+620 RTTEYVRDLLNRLEP
-635 YGHEPRVAELRERA
+635 YGDEPRVAELRERA
-649 RPLLVA
+649 RPLLMA

>member
-59 QGAAPHLIAAAIG
+59 QGAAPHLIAAAI
-72 AKLGRPVPLHEIGLA
+72 AQKLGRPVPLHEIGLA

-97 AFPRDVAEA
+97 AFPRDVGQA
-106 VRSATELYRL
+106 VRTATELYRL

-126 GIWQSLAGSFSVS
+126 GIWQSLAGSFAVS

-146 RWLISPADPSVE
+146 RWLITPADGSVARE
-158 RDANA
+158 ANPA
-163 ARTAVLGP
+163 
-171 QGTTEGART
+171 EGS
-180 GAGAHGAPGRAAGS
+180 GAP
-194 SDVETTTESST
+194 
-205 TAPAAS
+205 
-211 STEPSPT
+211 
-218 PDTADGAAHGTPDA
+218 
-232 GGYSRVPAG
+232 
-241 PAETPGSRRQSGPPA
+241 
-256 AAGARP
+256 
-262 AAGAQAADPP
+262 
-272 GPGTPAPGSPRTASI
+272 
-287 PTQPGP
+287 
-293 QNTSASGTAAS
+293 N
-304 ASARAVRSDRAAKAA
+304 K
-319 PAPSAPPRRGGGG
+319 
-332 ASTGTGTGT
+332 
-341 LAPPVTSDISPLRV
+341 V
-355 GHSDVAK
+355 GHSDVQK
-362 LREAAQDARR
+362 LREAAEDARR

-391 RVDAAPLLLGSYSDE
+391 RVEAAPLLLGSYSDE

-413 AAAELT
+413 ASAELT

-461 MSLQATYRGFADEGV
+461 MSLQATYRGFGDEGV

-482 VERNRGLA
+482 LERNRGLA

-501 EARAHAK
+501 EARAHAR
-508 ANDAPAAGAAL
+508 AGDAQAAGAAL
-519 KAAEGWLER
+519 KAAESWLER
-528 SRDGDADPS
+528 SRDGDHDPS

-553 CHLDLKAPRQ
+553 CYRDLKAPRQ

-605 AGTRAVEVAGRISSA
+605 QGVRAVEVAGRISSA

-635 YGHEPRVAELRERA
+635 YGDEPRVVELRERA
-649 RPLLVA
+649 RPLLMA

>member
-1 MSREQRGPN
+1 MSRELRGPN

-30 VNDLGAQRGLTLR
+30 VNDLGSQRGLTLR

-97 AFPRDVAEA
+97 AFPRDVGEA
-106 VRSATELYRL
+106 VRSATDLYRL

-126 GIWQSLAGSFSVS
+126 GIWQSLAGSFAVS

-146 RWLISPADPSVE
+146 RWLISPADSSVA
-158 RDANA
+158 RDAAMAEA
-163 ARTAVLGP
+163 AR
-171 QGTTEGART
+171 R
-180 GAGAHGAPGRAAGS
+180 AH
-194 SDVETTTESST
+194 
-205 TAPAAS
+205 
-211 STEPSPT
+211 
-218 PDTADGAAHGTPDA
+218 AAHG
-232 GGYSRVPAG
+232 
-241 PAETPGSRRQSGPPA
+241 GPPL
-256 AAGARP
+256 
-262 AAGAQAADPP
+262 
-272 GPGTPAPGSPRTASI
+272 TAPGSPGAAGA
-287 PTQPGP
+287 PGAP
-293 QNTSASGTAAS
+293 GADAA
-304 ASARAVRSDRAAKAA
+304 
-319 PAPSAPPRRGGGG
+319 GE
-332 ASTGTGTGT
+332 
-341 LAPPVTSDISPLRV
+341 LSPLRV

-362 LREAAQDARR
+362 LREAAADARR

-391 RVDAAPLLLGSYSDE
+391 RVDAAPLLLAAYSDE
-406 VGRALFG
+406 VGRGLFG
-413 AAAELT
+413 ATAELT

-482 VERNRGLA
+482 LERNRGLA

-508 ANDAPAAGAAL
+508 AGDAAAAGAAL

-528 SRDGDADPS
+528 SRGGDADPS

-553 CHLDLKAPRQ
+553 CYRDLKAPRQ
-563 VRRFTEQALSR
+563 MRRFTEQALSR
-574 PTEEFVRSH
+574 PTEEFARSH

-635 YGHEPRVAELRERA
+635 YGDEPRVAELRERA

>member
-1 MSREQRGPN
+1 MSRELREPN
-10 EKLGT
+10 EKLGA

-97 AFPRDVAEA
+97 AFPRDIGAA
-106 VRSATELYRL
+106 VRSATDLYRL
-116 DLAGRRAGSG
+116 DLAGRRGGG
-126 GIWQSLAGSFSVS
+126 GIWQSLAGSFAVS

-146 RWLISPADPSVE
+146 RWLISPADSSV
-158 RDANA
+158 
-163 ARTAVLGP
+163 AREPGP
-171 QGTTEGART
+171 APESGTSPTPT
-180 GAGAHGAPGRAAGS
+180 GAPRP
-194 SDVETTTESST
+194 
-205 TAPAAS
+205 APAARPA
-211 STEPSPT
+211 TATRQPAPT
-218 PDTADGAAHGTPDA
+218 
-232 GGYSRVPAG
+232 R
-241 PAETPGSRRQSGPPA
+241 PA
-256 AAGARP
+256 AALP
-262 AAGAQAADPP
+262 AQDVVPAPP
-272 GPGTPAPGSPRTASI
+272 GSETAPTATPVGAAPTEGSP
-287 PTQPGP
+287 Q
-293 QNTSASGTAAS
+293 
-304 ASARAVRSDRAAKAA
+304 
-319 PAPSAPPRRGGGG
+319 
-332 ASTGTGTGT
+332 
-341 LAPPVTSDISPLRV
+341 RV
-355 GHSDVAK
+355 GHSDVTK
-362 LREAAQDARR
+362 LREAAEEARR

-391 RVDAAPLLLGSYSDE
+391 RMDAAPLLLGSYTDE

-413 AAAELT
+413 ATAELT

-461 MSLQATYRGFADEGV
+461 MSLQATYRDFPDEGV

-490 TARTMSFFRLV
+490 TSRTMSFFHLV

-508 ANDAPAAGAAL
+508 AGDSVAAETAL
-519 KAAEGWLER
+519 RAAEGRLER
-528 SRDGDADPS
+528 SRDGDGDPT

-553 CHLDLKAPRQ
+553 CYRDLKLPRQ

-574 PTEEFVRSH
+574 PTEEYARSH

-620 RTTEYVRDLLHRLEP
+620 RTNEYVRDLLHRLEP
-635 YGHEPRVAELRERA
+635 YGDEPRVAELRERA
-649 RPLLVA
+649 RPLLVT

>member
-1 MSREQRGPN
+1 MSRELRGPN

-48 VARWVSKGMVP
+48 VARWVSKGMIP

-72 AKLGRPVPLHEIGLA
+72 QKLGRPVPLHEIGLA

-97 AFPRDVAEA
+97 AFPRDVGEA
-106 VRSATELYRL
+106 VKSATELYRL
-116 DLAGRRAGSG
+116 DLAGRRAGGG
-126 GIWQSLAGSFSVS
+126 GIWQSLAGSFAVS
-139 AYATPAS
+139 AYAVPAS
-146 RWLISPADPSVE
+146 RWLITPADPSVE
-158 RDANA
+158 RRVPRAED
-163 ARTAVLGP
+163 G
-171 QGTTEGART
+171 GT
-180 GAGAHGAPGRAAGS
+180 
-194 SDVETTTESST
+194 
-205 TAPAAS
+205 
-211 STEPSPT
+211 
-218 PDTADGAAHGTPDA
+218 GTA
-232 GGYSRVPAG
+232 GGAG
-241 PAETPGSRRQSGPPA
+241 PAQGAGGPAGGAAPGAR
-256 AAGARP
+256 AGACGARAG
-262 AAGAQAADPP
+262 AAGAQAAVPVPAVAVPVPVVEEPP
-272 GPGTPAPGSPRTASI
+272 AE
-287 PTQPGP
+287 
-293 QNTSASGTAAS
+293 
-304 ASARAVRSDRAAKAA
+304 
-319 PAPSAPPRRGGGG
+319 G
-332 ASTGTGTGT
+332 AH
-341 LAPPVTSDISPLRV
+341 ARV

-362 LREAAQDARR
+362 LREAAEDARR

-413 AAAELT
+413 ATAELT

-508 ANDAPAAGAAL
+508 AGDAAAAGAAL

-553 CHLDLKAPRQ
+553 CYRDLKAPRQ

-574 PTEEFVRSH
+574 PTEEYVRSH

-635 YGHEPRVAELRERA
+635 YGDEPRVAELRERA
-649 RPLLVA
+649 RPLLSA